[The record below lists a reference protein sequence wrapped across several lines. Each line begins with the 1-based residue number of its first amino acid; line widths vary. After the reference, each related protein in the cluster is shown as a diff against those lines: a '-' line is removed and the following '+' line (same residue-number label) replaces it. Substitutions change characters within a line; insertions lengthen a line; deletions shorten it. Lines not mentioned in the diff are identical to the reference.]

1 VQLACLAETMLL
13 ALAGSS
19 ADRGVGETIWLDEAD
34 ELMALAARH
43 GFGLPAEAQ
52 PRKVHA

>member
-1 VQLACLAETMLL
+1 
-13 ALAGSS
+13 
-19 ADRGVGETIWLDEAD
+19 VGETIWLDEAD